1 MKPSQIVFKATSAIT
16 AFSTNTDGKS
26 DDHLSTINKNFSR
39 MTDILYKRK
48 EGDETSSRAVQLV
61 TDISKSDFI
70 AIALDSLQLF
80 PVEQRKQFTNIFTGA
95 IALQVGSGFPVAV
108 LVHSHPDWIDKIL
121 AFYDFPE
128 LAVCA
133 GEMLRICTKHEPLAR
148 LLQAPERLDRL
159 FGHFTEAHFDVSA
172 DSFATFRELVLSAPR
187 ADVYLQENRQAIVDR
202 LHSTLVESNYAPCR
216 QTLKLIGELISTF
229 DDFQDSYLTDEKN
242 LIIMMKLMVSAYKN
256 ISMEAFH
263 IFKLFVA
270 KEEKTEPI
278 LKILRNNSEKLVQ
291 FLTDLLDGIDD
302 EDIQQ
307 DKEFLL
313 SALGALK
320 RS

>member
-1 MKPSQIVFKATSAIT
+1 
-16 AFSTNTDGKS
+16 
-26 DDHLSTINKNFSR
+26 

-48 EGDETSSRAVQLV
+48 EGDETSSRAVQLG
-61 TDISKSDFI
+61 TDISKTDFI
-70 AIALDSLQLF
+70 VVALDALQLF

-95 IALQVGSGFPVAV
+95 VALQVGSGFPVAV
-108 LVHSHPDWIDKIL
+108 LVHSHPDWLDKL
-121 AFYDFPE
+121 LGFYDFPE

-133 GEMLRICTKHEPLAR
+133 GEMLRIYTKHEPLAR
-148 LLQAPERLDRL
+148 LLQAPERLDGL

-172 DSFATFRELVLSAPR
+172 DSFATFRELILSAPR
-187 ADVYLQENRQAIVDR
+187 ADVYLRENWQAIVDR
-202 LHSTLVESNYAPCR
+202 LHSTLVETNYAPCR

-229 DDFQDSYLTDEKN
+229 DDFHDAYLTDEKN
-242 LIIMMKLMVSAYKN
+242 LIIMMKLMVSTYKN

-270 KEEKTEPI
+270 KDEKTDPI
-278 LKILRNNSEKLVQ
+278 LKILKNNSEKLMQ
-291 FLTDLLDGIDD
+291 FLRDLLDGVDD

-313 SALGALK
+313 NALATLQL
-320 RS
+320 S